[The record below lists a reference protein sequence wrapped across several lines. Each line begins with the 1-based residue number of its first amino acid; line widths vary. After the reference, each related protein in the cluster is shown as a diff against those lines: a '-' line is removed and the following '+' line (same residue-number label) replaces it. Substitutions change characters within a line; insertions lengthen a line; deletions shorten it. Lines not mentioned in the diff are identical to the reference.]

1 MKKIIYALLAM
12 ISASTGVNAEILYR
26 VSGNGAQGDSYI
38 FGTHH
43 IAPTSMLDS
52 VPGLRQ
58 ALGEV
63 ATVCGELDMSQLQS
77 PEAQGDMMRY
87 GMAPQDS
94 LLTMVLTP
102 EQTDSVNSVFAK
114 YTNGQLTNAVDQMA
128 MLKPAMVSLQI
139 SALESMVA
147 FPGFDPS
154 QQLDTTIQ
162 NIAREE
168 GKTVLALETVEQQME
183 LVLGGSISL
192 QATELMETVADDM
205 SGKALETAQKM
216 ADAYIGQDVDEIGV
230 IMINETEDEE
240 ARNRI
245 VYLRNANWAGQLP
258 AIFAENPTFVA
269 VGAAHLPG
277 EKGLLQLLR
286 EQGYTVEPVK

>member
-12 ISASTGVNAEILYR
+12 ISVSVGVNAEILYR
-26 VSGNGAQGDSYI
+26 VSGNGAKGDSYI

-43 IAPTSMLDS
+43 IAPMSMLDS

-63 ATVCGELDMSQLQS
+63 AAVCGELDMLQLQT
-77 PEAQGDMMRY
+77 PEAQGVIMSY
-87 GMAPQDS
+87 GMAPRDS

-114 YTNGQLTNAVDQMA
+114 YSEGQLTDAVEQMA
-128 MLKPAMVSLQI
+128 MLKPAMVGLQI

-147 FPGFDPS
+147 FPEFDSS

-162 NIAREE
+162 TIAREE

-183 LVLGGSISL
+183 LVLGGSISR
-192 QATELMETVADDM
+192 QAERLMEAIAADM
-205 SGKALETAQKM
+205 SGKAIEIAKKI
-216 ADAYIGQDVDEIGV
+216 ADAYIEQDVDEIGV
-230 IMINETEDEE
+230 IMVDESEDEE
-240 ARNRI
+240 AGNRI
-245 VYLRNANWAGQLP
+245 IYLRNANWAGQLP

>member
-1 MKKIIYALLAM
+1 MKKIFFALIAM
-12 ISASTGVNAEILYR
+12 ISVAAGVNAKMLYR
-26 VSGNGAQGDSYI
+26 VSGNGAKGDSYI

-43 IAPTSMLDS
+43 IAPVTMLDS
-52 VPGLRQ
+52 VSGLRE
-58 ALGEV
+58 ALDEV
-63 ATVCGELDMSQLQS
+63 TTVCGELDMSQLQT
-77 PEAQGDMMRY
+77 PEAQGVMMQY

-114 YTNGQLTNAVDQMA
+114 YTNGQLVNAVEQMSI
-128 MLKPAMVSLQI
+128 LKPAMVGLQL
-139 SALESMVA
+139 AAMESMVA
-147 FPGFDPS
+147 FPGFDAS

-162 NIAREE
+162 DIAREK
-168 GKTVLALETVEQQME
+168 GKNVVALETVDQQMG
-183 LVLGGSISL
+183 LILGGPVSE
-192 QATELMETVADDM
+192 QAAELMESVADDM
-205 SGKALETAQKM
+205 SGKAIEVAQKM
-216 ADAYIGQDVDEIGV
+216 ADAYVAQDVDQIGV
-230 IMINETEDEE
+230 IMIEETEDEE

-245 VYLRNANWAGQLP
+245 IYLRNANWAGQLP

-286 EQGYTVEPVK
+286 AQGYTVEPVE

>member
-1 MKKIIYALLAM
+1 MKKIIFALLAM
-12 ISASTGVNAEILYR
+12 ISVSAGVNAEILYR
-26 VSGNGAQGDSYI
+26 VSGNGAKGNSYV

-63 ATVCGELDMSQLQS
+63 AAVCGELDMSQMQTS
-77 PEAQGDMMRY
+77 EAQSVMMRY

-114 YTNGQLTNAVDQMA
+114 YTNGQLTNAVEQMA
-128 MLKPAMVSLQI
+128 TLNPAMVSIQI
-139 SALESMVA
+139 AALESMVA

-168 GKTVLALETVEQQME
+168 GKTVLALETVEQQMKI
-183 LVLGGSISL
+183 LLCGSISR
-192 QATELMETVADDM
+192 QVADLMEAVADDM
-205 SGKALETAQKM
+205 SGKALETAKKM

-230 IMINETEDEE
+230 IMNDETKDAE

-245 VYLRNANWAGQLP
+245 IYLRNANWAGQLP

>member
-1 MKKIIYALLAM
+1 MKKIICALLAM
-12 ISASTGVNAEILYR
+12 ISVSAGVNAEILYR
-26 VSGNGAQGDSYI
+26 VSGNGAKGDSYI

-43 IAPTSMLDS
+43 IAPMSMLDS

-63 ATVCGELDMSQLQS
+63 AAVCGELDMLQLQT
-77 PEAQGDMMRY
+77 PEAQGVIMSY
-87 GMAPQDS
+87 GMAPRDS

-114 YTNGQLTNAVDQMA
+114 YSEGQLTDAVEQMA
-128 MLKPAMVSLQI
+128 MLKPAMVGLQI

-147 FPGFDPS
+147 FPEFDSS

-162 NIAREE
+162 TIAREE

-183 LVLGGSISL
+183 LVLGGSISR
-192 QATELMETVADDM
+192 QAERLMEAIAADM
-205 SGKALETAQKM
+205 SGKAIEIAKKI
-216 ADAYIGQDVDEIGV
+216 ADAYIEQDVDEIGV
-230 IMINETEDEE
+230 IMVDESEDEE
-240 ARNRI
+240 AGNRI
-245 VYLRNANWAGQLP
+245 IYLRNANWAGQLP

>member
-43 IAPTSMLDS
+43 IAPPSMLDS